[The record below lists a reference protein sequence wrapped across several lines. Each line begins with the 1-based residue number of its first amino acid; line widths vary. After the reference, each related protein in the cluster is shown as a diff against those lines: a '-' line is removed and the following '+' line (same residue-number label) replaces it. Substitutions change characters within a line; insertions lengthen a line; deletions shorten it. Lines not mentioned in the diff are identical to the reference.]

1 MSYRDFVF
9 RVKSCICTVVGF
21 CVAAL
26 KAIAFYWRPILK
38 VREIDDDTRY
48 EDDGTRVIR
57 KVSGLDIFDSNIL
70 YNLYIYT
77 SFTNS
82 NESVADMAF
91 L

>member
-1 MSYRDFVF
+1 MAPF
-9 RVKSCICTVVGF
+9 I
-21 CVAAL
+21 AA
-26 KAIAFYWRPILK
+26 
-38 VREIDDDTRY
+38 REIDDDTRY

-57 KVSGLDIFDSNIL
+57 KVSGLDILDSNIL